1 LCTQMFYC
9 DGSESLVLAVTYDTL
24 IEEGSWPVRG
34 STRPDPSAMRIM
46 YSC

>member
-1 LCTQMFYC
+1 MFYC

-24 IEEGSWPVRG
+24 IEGEGSWPVRG